1 MYKKFY
7 YGYNLKWWFEM
18 YKINLFEI
26 DLNIARKLG
35 INKIKESS
43 ILPIKIQ
50 GENILILSD
59 KEFLE
64 NIDEI
69 EFIFNKKAILL
80 EGSNEYIKDLIY
92 KTFLGTE
99 EKILDII
106 LSTSI
111 KERASDIHF
120 EPIKEEVLI
129 RIRIDGVLVPFVK
142 IKIEEYQKL
151 LSRIKIIG
159 NMDITEKRRP
169 QDGKAFI
176 NIDEKDYDLR
186 LSTIPII
193 HGEKLVI
200 RILYGEIFEHDIS
213 KINMSNYQREK
224 INRMISS
231 KNGLILINGPTGSGK
246 STTLYSMLKEIN
258 KREINITTLEDPVE
272 VLIEGINQV
281 SLNKKANIT
290 FSTGLRSILRQDPD
304 VIMIGE
310 IRDEETANMAVT
322 ASLTG
327 HKVYST
333 IHTKTP
339 KEVYFRLEDMG
350 VKSYLI
356 RDSLI
361 GIISQRLVRI
371 LCENCKVYDKDIYI
385 NGRRI
390 ILHKANG
397 CSNCNYSGYKG
408 RKSVSSVVYIDKE
421 MKKLTSNI
429 FQEIKELSNDEMI
442 VNLNYLL
449 ENGYISCDDYNNFLL
464 EEDLNYDENKI
475 NS

>member
-1 MYKKFY
+1 M
-7 YGYNLKWWFEM
+7 G
-18 YKINLFEI
+18 KINVFEI

-35 INKIKESS
+35 INKIKENC
-43 ILPIKIQ
+43 ILPIKVQ
-50 GENILILSD
+50 EQKILILSN
-59 KEFLE
+59 KESLE
-64 NIDEI
+64 NIDEV
-69 EFIFNKKAILL
+69 EFIFNKKVRLL
-80 EGSNEYIKDLIY
+80 EASYDYIKDLIY
-92 KTFLGTE
+92 KVFLGTE
-99 EKILDII
+99 EKLFDIV
-106 LSTSI
+106 LSKGI
-111 KERASDIHF
+111 VERASDIHF
-120 EPIKEEVLI
+120 EPVREEVFI
-129 RIRIDGVLVPFVK
+129 RIRIDGVLVPFAK
-142 IKIEEYQKL
+142 IKYEEYQKL
-151 LSRIKIIG
+151 LSKIKIIG
-159 NMDITEKRRP
+159 NMDITERRRP

-176 NIDEKDYDLR
+176 KIDEKDYDLR
-186 LSTIPII
+186 LSTIPIVY
-193 HGEKLVI
+193 GEKLVV

-224 INRMISS
+224 LNKIISI

-246 STTLYSMLKEIN
+246 STTLYSILKEIN
-258 KREINITTLEDPVE
+258 KKEINITTLEDPVE
-272 VLIEGINQV
+272 VMIEGINQV

-361 GIISQRLVRI
+361 GIISQRLVRV
-371 LCENCKVYDKDIYI
+371 LCEKCKEIDNNINMNGKKVNIY
-385 NGRRI
+385 
-390 ILHKANG
+390 KANG
-397 CSNCNYSGYKG
+397 CFYCNYSGYKG
-408 RKSVSSVVYIDKE
+408 RKSVSSVVHIDKNI
-421 MKKLTSNI
+421 KRIISNI
-429 FQEIKELSNDEMI
+429 YQEIKELSNEEMI
-442 VNLNYLL
+442 VNLSYLL
-449 ENGYISCDDYNNFLL
+449 EKGYISCSDYNNFLL

-475 NS
+475 II

>member
-1 MYKKFY
+1 MYKF
-7 YGYNLKWWFEM
+7 G
-18 YKINLFEI
+18 LFEI

-35 INKIKESS
+35 INKVKENF

-50 GENILILSD
+50 GNEIIILSD
-59 KEFLE
+59 KDYLNNME
-64 NIDEI
+64 EI
-69 EFIFNKKAILL
+69 EFIFNKRAILIK
-80 EGSNEYIKDLIY
+80 ESNEYIIDLIN
-92 KTFLGTE
+92 KAFLGTE
-99 EKILDII
+99 EKLLDII
-106 LSTSI
+106 LS
-111 KERASDIHF
+111 KAVLERASDIHF
-120 EPIKEEVLI
+120 EPVREDVLI
-129 RIRIDGVLVPFVK
+129 RIRIDGVLVPFAK

-151 LSRIKIIG
+151 LSKIKIIG

-176 NIDEKDYDLR
+176 NVGDKDYDLR

-193 HGEKLVI
+193 YGEKLVI

-224 INRMISS
+224 LDRIISI

-246 STTLYSMLKEIN
+246 STTLYSILKEIN
-258 KREINITTLEDPVE
+258 QKEINITTLEDPVE

-310 IRDEETANMAVT
+310 IRDEETATMAVT

-356 RDSLI
+356 RDSLT
-361 GIISQRLVRI
+361 GIISQRLIRV
-371 LCENCKVYDKDIYI
+371 LCEKCKVYDRDIYF
-385 NGRRI
+385 NGKKV
-390 ILHKANG
+390 ILYKSNG
-397 CSNCNYSGYKG
+397 CPTCNYSGYKG
-408 RKSVSSVVYIDKE
+408 RKSVSAVVFLDKNI
-421 MKKLTSNI
+421 KNLISNI
-429 FQEIKELSNDEMI
+429 FQEINELSNDEMI
-442 VNLNYLL
+442 VNLNYLI
-449 ENGYISCDDYNNFLL
+449 ENGYISCIDYNNFLL
-464 EEDLNYDENKI
+464 EEDLNYDKNKI
-475 NS
+475 II